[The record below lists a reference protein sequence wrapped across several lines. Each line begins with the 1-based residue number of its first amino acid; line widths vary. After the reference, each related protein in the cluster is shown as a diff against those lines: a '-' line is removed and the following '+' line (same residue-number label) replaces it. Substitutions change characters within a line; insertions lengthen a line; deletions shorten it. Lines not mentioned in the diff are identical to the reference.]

1 MADKRDRFKNLK
13 EIPHFGEKLKDAGN
27 PDYSAGLDGDEVVEA
42 YNNGLAFE
50 KSLSAEGE
58 EGEDLKDIYS
68 QSEGAASA
76 IDASI
81 EEIYGV
87 GSAPVVRKLIEAQV
101 KGSAA
106 KLNSGVGNAG
116 KRDIDYLDTQVL
128 SYDVANYYDIQNK
141 AAVNTMVET
150 TMKTLT
156 EFDLD
161 EEEKKKQ
168 KKAAQEAAER
178 FLRED
183 EDGRLTDVEVAK
195 FESEYKVYIS
205 QELKK
210 IGKFDHQNYLLG
222 HIGELGYLSK
232 ARQGGT
238 DYSAI
243 YLDGADYSS
252 STVDPNSIRG
262 IRGTDDKIL
271 SLYDTST
278 NPISKLRKKNKG
290 YGILSL
296 PTEKLSQLVPSIKLF
311 KLYTTTTT
319 KKGSKKKSSTT
330 HEVEIPFP
338 TTSLIYA
345 NSGKNFGA
353 SAGITAGSQDPSN
366 FFKNRDGFGIKSF
379 DWTLAGKTEI
389 TAKTDITANL
399 NLYFQD
405 FGQLTTPRKN
415 KKGQV
420 FRYLDLV
427 LEQDEALRQ
436 GMQYLKIVVGW
447 AVPLHQGLGSFTS
460 EELDIIRENSIS
472 LKMTTTDYSIVFNDS
487 GNGTFELGIE
497 YRSWEGEFTTDTL
510 VNILLPEKTNC
521 KRLGELSKVISDA
534 EKNNLKKVDGKT
546 VAELQTERN
555 DIESKMIPE
564 THTKIMTLLTDSESI
579 YHMSLPLEAV
589 FDFQGV
595 DTAVSEGTLT
605 SLPSQRGSAVNS
617 LVTKIA
623 AGEEEPEPKADDD
636 GNVDIYYTFLGDII
650 QAAMINSLD
659 VQKLQLLNKGDA
671 SQADFIK
678 VLTTDVKFGNDIVNI
693 ADIPID
699 IRFFAS
705 FFWERVTNKKTSQ
718 KSLSSFIGDMLA
730 YMLENRIGDFF
741 SKLAGD
747 NYEFETSWFNFENKA
762 VGVQSADTV
771 DLKDGIKYSYLA
783 VYPQPVAG
791 SVNSSLIIKKG
802 KYAHAKKIDQTQD
815 GIYHF
820 ILGAADSIV
829 KAASFEKTDLK
840 FEKERRL
847 VEGSSPFAILRN
859 VFQVNLRLYGNTL
872 FWPGSLVFINPSQAV
887 GDGGHP
893 WIPGSIFNIM
903 GFGGYHQIISVKNS
917 ISDNTFETAL
927 ETKFINSGN
936 PPPPATKGK
945 TTTTT
950 ASGLTK
956 GTAIEQPKGLPH
968 PVKE

>member
-1 MADKRDRFKNLK
+1 MSDEPDRFKNLK
-13 EIPHFGEKLKDAGN
+13 EIPGFDEKLKTANNPEYGAGF
-27 PDYSAGLDGDEVVEA
+27 DGDKTIEV
-42 YNNGLAFE
+42 YN
-50 KSLSAEGE
+50 EGE
-58 EGEDLKDIYS
+58 KFKKALRSEKAGYEDLNALYDENLNGDRAIFD
-68 QSEGAASA
+68 AA
-76 IDASI
+76 I
-81 EEIYGV
+81 EETYGK
-87 GSAPVVRKLIEAQV
+87 GSAPVVRQLIEAQV
-101 KGSAA
+101 GTVKDSH
-106 KLNSGVGNAG
+106 LY
-116 KRDIDYLDTQVL
+116 KRKIDNLDHQVL
-128 SYDVANYYDIQNK
+128 SRDVANYYHIQK
-141 AAVNTMVET
+141 RAAVET
-150 TMKTLT
+150 IVAKSASELKSAGITGDAKQQQ
-156 EFDLD
+156 LD
-161 EEEKKKQ
+161 
-168 KKAAQEAAER
+168 AARAAAEQFVR
-178 FLRED
+178 DD
-183 EDGRLTDVEVAK
+183 EDGILTDDEVEDFGNKLKEFTA
-195 FESEYKVYIS
+195 

-210 IGKFDHQNYLLG
+210 VGKFDHQNYLLG
-222 HIGELGYLSK
+222 HVGELAKLSK
-232 ARQGGT
+232 DRRSVVNA
-238 DYSAI
+238 
-243 YLDGADYSS
+243 
-252 STVDPNSIRG
+252 SIPVGVRAPGLGG
-262 IRGTDDKIL
+262 IRQNDDRIL
-271 SLYDTST
+271 SLYSTST
-278 NPISKLRKKNKG
+278 NPLSKLRKKEKG

-296 PTEKLSQLVPSIKLF
+296 PTEKLSQLVPSIRLF
-311 KLYTTTTT
+311 KLYTTTAT

-379 DWTLAGKTEI
+379 DWTLAGKTEV

-420 FRYLDLV
+420 FRYLDLI

-436 GMQYLKIVVGW
+436 GIQYLKIVVGW

-497 YRSWEGEFTTDTL
+497 YRSWEGEFTTDNL
-510 VNILLPEKTNC
+510 VNILLPSKENC
-521 KRLGELSKVISDA
+521 TILGRLSKTISDA
-534 EKNNLKKVDGKT
+534 EKNNLKKVGGKDVT
-546 VAELQTERN
+546 ELQTERSN
-555 DIESKMIPE
+555 LETSLVPE
-564 THTKIMTLLTDSESI
+564 THTKIMILLTESESI
-579 YHMSLPLEAV
+579 YHMSLPLKAV

-595 DTAVSEGTLT
+595 DAAASEGTL
-605 SLPSQRGSAVNS
+605 SQLPDSQSGEAVNS

-623 AGEEEPEPKADDD
+623 AGEEKPSGSEADTE

-650 QAAMINSLD
+650 QAAMVNSLD
-659 VQKLQLLNKGDA
+659 ADKLNLLNKVDA
-671 SQADFIK
+671 SQANFIK

-699 IRFFAS
+699 IKFFAS
-705 FFWERVTNKKTSQ
+705 FFFERITNKKEGQ

-730 YMLENRIGDFF
+730 YMVENRIGDFF
-741 SKLAGD
+741 NKQAGD
-747 NYEFETSWFNFENKA
+747 NYEYKTSWFNFENKV
-762 VGVQSADTV
+762 VGIQDANSVT
-771 DLKDGIKYSYLA
+771 LKEGIKYSYLA

-791 SVNSSLIIKKG
+791 FANSSLIIKKG
-802 KYAHAKKIDQTQD
+802 KYAKAKKTDQTQD

-859 VFQVNLRLYGNTL
+859 VFMVNLRLYGNTL

-903 GFGGYHQIISVKNS
+903 GFGGYHQVISVKNT

-936 PPPPATKGK
+936 PPVKGSGSKGK
-945 TTTTT
+945 TTQG
-950 ASGLTK
+950 GLVRGQSTPDEVGIK
-956 GTAIEQPKGLPH
+956 AVRTEGG
-968 PVKE
+968 VKK

>member
-1 MADKRDRFKNLK
+1 MADKFKNLK
-13 EIPHFGEKLKDAGN
+13 EIDGFDEKLKTADN
-27 PDYSAGLDGDEVVEA
+27 PGYSAGFDGDKIIEVR
-42 YNNGLAFE
+42 NNGLAFE
-50 KSLSAEGE
+50 KAINAVDGKTEY
-58 EGEDLKDIYS
+58 EDLNALYDANLSGDRAIFD
-68 QSEGAASA
+68 AA
-76 IDASI
+76 I
-81 EEIYGV
+81 EETYGK
-87 GSAPVVRKLIEAQV
+87 GSAPVVRKLIEAQI
-101 KGSAA
+101 KGRAA
-106 KLNSGVGNAG
+106 SGARP
-116 KRDIDYLDTQVL
+116 RDIDYLDTGIL
-128 SYDVANYYDIQNK
+128 SRDVANYYNI
-141 AAVNTMVET
+141 
-150 TMKTLT
+150 
-156 EFDLD
+156 
-161 EEEKKKQ
+161 Q
-168 KKAAQEAAER
+168 KKAAVETIVAGQVAILEEDGIEGPARKKQEEAAREAAQR
-178 FLRED
+178 FVNED
-183 EDGRLTDVEVAK
+183 EDGILTDAEVNEFTSK
-195 FESEYKVYIS
+195 LGEFTS

-222 HIGELGYLSK
+222 HVGELAKLSK
-232 ARQGGT
+232 DRRAVFA
-238 DYSAI
+238 AI
-243 YLDGADYSS
+243 PVGVRAPGLG
-252 STVDPNSIRG
+252 G
-262 IRGTDDKIL
+262 IRESDDKIL
-271 SLYDTST
+271 SLYNTST

-311 KLYTTTTT
+311 KLYTTT
-319 KKGSKKKSSTT
+319 SKKISTT

-353 SAGITAGSQDPSN
+353 SSGITAGSQDPSN

-379 DWTLAGKTEI
+379 DWTLAGKTEV

-436 GMQYLKIVVGW
+436 GIQYLKIVVGW

-510 VNILLPEKTNC
+510 VNILLPDKENC
-521 KRLGELSKVISDA
+521 KILGELSKVISDA
-534 EKNNLKKVDGKT
+534 EKNNLKKVGEKT

-579 YHMSLPLEAV
+579 YHMSLNLKEV

-595 DTAVSEGTLT
+595 DDVT
-605 SLPSQRGSAVNS
+605 SSNVITIKNQKEAKVINS
-617 LVTKIA
+617 LATKIA
-623 AGEEEPEPKADDD
+623 AGEEEPETDADTE

-659 VQKLQLLNKGDA
+659 VDKLKLLNKSDA

-730 YMLENRIGDFF
+730 YMVENRIGDFF
-741 SKLAGD
+741 NKLAGD
-747 NYEFETSWFNFENKA
+747 NYEFETSWFNFENKV
-762 VGVQSADTV
+762 VGIQDAKAAA
-771 DLKDGIKYSYLA
+771 LKEGIKYSYLA

-791 SVNSSLIIKKG
+791 FAASSLMIKKG

-840 FEKERRL
+840 FERERRL

-917 ISDNTFETAL
+917 ISDNTFETTL

-936 PPPPATKGK
+936 PPQPATKGK

-950 ASGLTK
+950 PSGLTK
-956 GTAIEQPKGLPH
+956 GAPIEQPKSLT
-968 PVKE
+968 PVRTEGNVKK

>member
-1 MADKRDRFKNLK
+1 MADKVDKFKNLK
-13 EIPHFGEKLKDAGN
+13 EIDGFDEKFKIAGDPEYN
-27 PDYSAGLDGDEVVEA
+27 QDDFVERHA
-42 YNNGLAFE
+42 QGKEFHQAIIADDPSSGSTL
-50 KSLSAEGE
+50 KSLY
-58 EGEDLKDIYS
+58 EDNLPGDR
-68 QSEGAASA
+68 ATF
-76 IDASI
+76 DAKI
-81 EEIYGV
+81 EEIYGK
-87 GSAPVVRKLIEAQV
+87 GSTPVVRKLIEAQI
-101 KGSAA
+101 KGKAA
-106 KLNSGVGNAG
+106 GNAG
-116 KRDIDYLDTQVL
+116 KRDIDHLDTQVL
-128 SYDVANYYDIQNK
+128 SRDVANYYIIQKK
-141 AAVNTMVET
+141 AAVET
-150 TMKTLT
+150 IVAGQATIIDAS
-156 EFDLD
+156 DLD
-161 EEEKKKQ
+161 EEAKKKQ
-168 KKAAQEAAER
+168 KDAARTVAQR
-178 FLRED
+178 FVDED
-183 EDGRLTDVEVAK
+183 EDGILTEGEVAK
-195 FESEYKVYIS
+195 FGSEYEAYIS

-243 YLDGADYSS
+243 YLDGADYS

-353 SAGITAGSQDPSN
+353 SSGITAGSQDPSN

-379 DWTLAGKTEI
+379 DWTLAGKTEV

-436 GMQYLKIVVGW
+436 GIQYLKIVVGW

-510 VNILLPEKTNC
+510 VNILLPDKENC
-521 KRLGELSKVISDA
+521 KILGELSKVISDA

-595 DTAVSEGTLT
+595 DTVVAERTLT
-605 SLPSQRGSAVNS
+605 SLPSQRGPAVNS

-623 AGEEEPEPKADDD
+623 AGEEESETKADDD

-678 VLTTDVKFGNDIVNI
+678 VLTTDVIFGNDIVNI

-705 FFWERVTNKKTSQ
+705 FFWERVTNKTTSR
-718 KSLSSFIGDMLA
+718 KSLSSFIGELLA

-829 KAASFEKTDLK
+829 KTASFEKTDLK

-956 GTAIEQPKGLPH
+956 GAAIEQPKGLTP
-968 PVKE
+968 PVRTEGSVKK